1 MHHLVLRSSSRVVQ
15 ALAACQAASQAQH
28 MVPVPVGTAAM
39 AVVVVVVVVVVEGTD
54 GASKSVGPSA

>member
-39 AVVVVVVVVVVEGTD
+39 AVVVVVVVVEGTD